1 MARERSGDLKQRER
15 ADPAGRHL
23 DQWGIGLMNVRRKA
37 I

>member
-1 MARERSGDLKQRER
+1 MARGRNGDLKERER

-23 DQWGIGLMNVRRKA
+23 NQWGTPLMNVRRKA